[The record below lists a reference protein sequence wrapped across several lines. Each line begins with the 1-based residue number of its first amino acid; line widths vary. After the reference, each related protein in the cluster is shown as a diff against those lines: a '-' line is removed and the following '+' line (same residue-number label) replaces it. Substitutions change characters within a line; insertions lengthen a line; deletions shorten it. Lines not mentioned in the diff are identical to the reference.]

1 MKTQTHIIRSIRN
14 SEVIYFSQLKYHYE
28 TIRFSMVPSLPQ
40 WLILSLHL
48 SLPVLALH
56 SQYTAVSGWMSSCT
70 HVLRNPRE
78 LKGQE
83 HSKKEV
89 KVNLQLLVNC
99 EKKIDVPDSSLHYFK
114 NHYYKVR
121 LLQRIHCLVV
131 FLAEVVQALLI
142 NVGLIQ

>member
-1 MKTQTHIIRSIRN
+1 MNELLYTCTEKSQRAQRAGTFKERS
-14 SEVIYFSQLKYHYE
+14 
-28 TIRFSMVPSLPQ
+28 
-40 WLILSLHL
+40 
-48 SLPVLALH
+48 
-56 SQYTAVSGWMSSCT
+56 
-70 HVLRNPRE
+70 
-78 LKGQE
+78 
-83 HSKKEV
+83 V